1 MMRWVLPEAS
11 AEALLD
17 SENRSVAVASDTPA
31 SLATSWMVDF
41 PTVRPPCDVATA
53 FMDAATFTIR
63 GVPRRFGMPYAA
75 FARRIR
81 HAGVRGAR
89 GAAKASPGRESA
101 DQRPQQQ
108 REHEAVLVQ
117 TVLPLQLRA
126 AAVRADAAL
135 TVVDAHHGRTG
146 R

>member
-81 HAGVRGAR
+81 HAGVRGV
-89 GAAKASPGRESA
+89 PGEPPR
-101 DQRPQQQ
+101 RPQAGNQPTSGLSSSENMKQ
-108 REHEAVLVQ
+108 SSSRRYFLCSSGPQLFEPM
-117 TVLPLQLRA
+117 PL
-126 AAVRADAAL
+126 
-135 TVVDAHHGRTG
+135 
-146 R
+146 